1 MATAEAEKQ
10 QEFTNMYWSDFG
22 EADQQQKAIFASYG
36 PEQKKKRQ
44 EWLSQMHGSQ
54 MPDGPYPFY
63 LRDYG
68 WCQAV
73 LPKEGPVSAHY
84 CKRGDGNLD
93 VSFHETPE
101 NGPITIVSD
110 PKKNLQ
116 MWSFF
121 KNRTIQRK
129 DSCLQKTLGP
139 FLSPVSNIV
148 QYCIIYIHTHTC
160 LHVVI
165 YSQTGERNNS
175 SRSAKLDEVRYG
187 D

>member
-1 MATAEAEKQ
+1 MATAGAEQQ

-22 EADQQQKAIFASYG
+22 KADQQQKAIFASYG

-84 CKRGDGNLD
+84 CKRGDLNLD
-93 VSFHETPE
+93 VTFRAKAEG
-101 NGPITIVSD
+101 NDGPTTIVSD
-110 PKKNLQ
+110 
-116 MWSFF
+116 
-121 KNRTIQRK
+121 
-129 DSCLQKTLGP
+129 QKTK
-139 FLSPVSNIV
+139 IV
-148 QYCIIYIHTHTC
+148 N
-160 LHVVI
+160 VVI
-165 YSQTGERNNS
+165 FQESYDTEKRQLL
-175 SRSAKLDEVRYG
+175 AKNIGPISLSG
-187 D
+187 K

>member
-1 MATAEAEKQ
+1 MATAGAEQQ

-22 EADQQQKAIFASYG
+22 KADQQQKAIFASYG

-110 PKKNLQ
+110 
-116 MWSFF
+116 M
-121 KNRTIQRK
+121 
-129 DSCLQKTLGP
+129 KTKIA
-139 FLSPVSNIV
+139 N
-148 QYCIIYIHTHTC
+148 
-160 LHVVI
+160 VVI
-165 YSQTGERNNS
+165 FQESYDTEKRQLL
-175 SRSAKLDEVRYG
+175 AKNIGPISLSG
-187 D
+187 K